1 MELLWEFI
9 ALQKPGYDEPCSII
23 FSDLCSGKV
32 YSSCSSFV
40 LSLNL
45 APTGDEHLR
54 LYLLQSPLMISSS
67 SLTHFKPRFFS
78 PVDISAA
85 VCDAQRV
92 GSWPYKAMS
101 ALTRAGLMTLSPS
114 WHYYHSQ
121 DQARDITPTNNN
133 WKGEQKQKEWCF
145 ILAQFQFTAHTG
157 QLCRNPTSWKH
168 SSKMLCESP
177 RIPNFQG
184 PVGTYYN

>member
-1 MELLWEFI
+1 MGDTPAPGQVFLIRPATTADKMWCKLWNAVLLKQNNYHYFLAAATTTEDKHPVPITASKHCPALHIVNCLQPPEQSWNCYGEFI
-9 ALQKPGYDEPCSII
+9 ALQKPGYDEPCRII

-45 APTGDEHLR
+45 APTGDEQLR

-78 PVDISAA
+78 TVDISAA

-92 GSWPYKAMS
+92 GS
-101 ALTRAGLMTLSPS
+101 
-114 WHYYHSQ
+114 
-121 DQARDITPTNNN
+121 
-133 WKGEQKQKEWCF
+133 
-145 ILAQFQFTAHTG
+145 
-157 QLCRNPTSWKH
+157 
-168 SSKMLCESP
+168 
-177 RIPNFQG
+177 
-184 PVGTYYN
+184 

>member
-1 MELLWEFI
+1 MMNP
-9 ALQKPGYDEPCSII
+9 AAS
-23 FSDLCSGKV
+23 FSLTSAVGRFTAV
-32 YSSCSSFV
+32 VHCSSFV

-121 DQARDITPTNNN
+121 AQARDITPTNNN
-133 WKGEQKQKEWCF
+133 WKGEHKENEWCLF
-145 ILAQFQFTAHTG
+145 LAQCHFTRDHGMDTQDLEFKFFAK
-157 QLCRNPTSWKH
+157 RVETSY
-168 SSKMLCESP
+168 
-177 RIPNFQG
+177 
-184 PVGTYYN
+184 VVTATYV

>member
-1 MELLWEFI
+1 MMNP
-9 ALQKPGYDEPCSII
+9 AAS
-23 FSDLCSGKV
+23 FSLTSAVGRFTAV
-32 YSSCSSFV
+32 VHCSSFV

-85 VCDAQRV
+85 VCEAQRV

-121 DQARDITPTNNN
+121 AQARDITPTNNN
-133 WKGEQKQKEWCF
+133 WKWEQKEKEWCLF
-145 ILAQFQFTAHTG
+145 LSQFQFAADFWMELPLSLYTQGTVTIHYSLCTVCYTLLYQSTG
-157 QLCRNPTSWKH
+157 VL
-168 SSKMLCESP
+168 
-177 RIPNFQG
+177 
-184 PVGTYYN
+184 

>member
-1 MELLWEFI
+1 M
-9 ALQKPGYDEPCSII
+9 G
-23 FSDLCSGKV
+23 V
-32 YSSCSSFV
+32 YSTAEARLWWTLQHHFLWPLQWEGLQQLCCSFV

-78 PVDISAA
+78 TVDISAA

-114 WHYYHSQ
+114 WHYYLSQ
-121 DQARDITPTNNN
+121 AQARNIIPEKIT
-133 WKGEQKQKEWCF
+133 EKENRKK
-145 ILAQFQFTAHTG
+145 
-157 QLCRNPTSWKH
+157 RNDVYFF
-168 SSKMLCESP
+168 
-177 RIPNFQG
+177 PNFNLLQISG
-184 PVGTYYN
+184 WSYPYLYIHKAL